1 MRKLGFLLLTA
12 LAIGSGI
19 TSGCRVEHLTSEE
32 ARESLEESSVAS
44 QAEALTAV
52 SVEISTE
59 FTIGQA
65 VQRAAEQIRSFVESQ
80 LPCAEITLSNATLS
94 IEYGAKPGNCTY
106 RGHTFSGTHE
116 ISVESN
122 EEHDV
127 IVQHSWDELR
137 NGRVSVTGEATVT
150 WSLEDK
156 SRHIVH
162 ELHWTRLSDGRTG
175 TGTGNRTQR
184 ALAGGIAE
192 GIEVDGSRAWETDRG
207 RWDLTIDHVQMRWQ
221 DPVPQSGAYVLETP
235 FDKTVKLSFERID
248 EGTISVTAS
257 SGDRNIA
264 LKINKLGLISR
275 E

>member
-1 MRKLGFLLLTA
+1 MRKLLLVS
-12 LAIGSGI
+12 LAIAA
-19 TSGCRVEHLTSEE
+19 GCRVDHLTSEE

-44 QAEALTAV
+44 QAEALTAA
-52 SVEISTE
+52 SVEISAD
-59 FTIGQA
+59 FTIGEA

-94 IEYGAKPGNCTY
+94 IEYGGRPGNCVY

-127 IVQHSWDELR
+127 IVQHSWDELS
-137 NGRVSVTGEATVT
+137 NGKVSVTGEATVT

-162 ELHWTRLSDGRTG
+162 QLHWTRLSDGRTG

-184 ALAGGIAE
+184 ALEGGIAE
-192 GIEVDGSRAWETDRG
+192 GIEVDGSRGWETDRG
-207 RWDLTIDHVQMRWQ
+207 RWELTIDRVQMRWQ
-221 DPVPQSGAYVLETP
+221 DPVPQSGAYVLATP
-235 FDKTVKLSFERID
+235 FDKTVKLAFARID
-248 EGTISVTAS
+248 EDSIAVTAT
-257 SGDRNIA
+257 SGDRS
-264 LKINKLGLISR
+264 LELRISR
-275 E
+275 LGVISRL

>member
-1 MRKLGFLLLTA
+1 MRKLGLFLFSMLVA
-12 LAIGSGI
+12 AA
-19 TSGCRVEHLTSEE
+19 GCRVDHLTSEE

-44 QAEALTAV
+44 QAEALTAA
-52 SVEISTE
+52 SVEISTD
-59 FTIGQA
+59 FTIGEA
-65 VQRAAEQIRSFVESQ
+65 VQRAAEQIRTFVESQ
-80 LPCAEITLSNATLS
+80 LPCAEITLTNATLS
-94 IEYGAKPGNCTY
+94 IEYGAKPGNCVY

-127 IVQHSWDELR
+127 IVHHAWDELS
-137 NGRVSVTGEATVT
+137 NGKVSVTGEATVT
-150 WSLEDK
+150 WSLEDR

-192 GIEVDGSRAWETDRG
+192 GIEVDGSRGWETERG

-221 DPVPQSGAYVLETP
+221 DPVPQSGAYVLDTP
-235 FDKTVKLSFERID
+235 FDKTVKLAFVRID
-248 EGTISVTAS
+248 EDSISVTAS
-257 SGDRNIA
+257 SGDRSIS
-264 LKINKLGLISR
+264 LQINKLGLISR

>member
-1 MRKLGFLLLTA
+1 MRKLGFTLLSL
-12 LAIGSGI
+12 LAIAA
-19 TSGCRVEHLTSEE
+19 GCRVNHLTSEE

-52 SVEISTE
+52 SVEISTD

-65 VQRAAEQIRSFVESQ
+65 VEKAAQQIRSFVESQ
-80 LPCAEITLSNATLS
+80 LPCAEITLEQATLT
-94 IEYGAKPGNCTY
+94 IEYGAREGSCVY
-106 RGHTFSGTHE
+106 RGHTFSGTHV

-122 EEHDV
+122 DERDV
-127 IVQHSWDELR
+127 IVHHSWDELS

-150 WSLEDK
+150 WSLEDR

-175 TGTGNRTQR
+175 VGSGNRTQT

-207 RWDLTIDHVQMRWQ
+207 RWDLTIDHVQMRWI

-235 FDKTVKLSFERID
+235 FDKTVTFSFERID
-248 EGTISVTAS
+248 EDSIAVTAS

-275 E
+275 R

>member
-1 MRKLGFLLLTA
+1 MRTLGFFSLTA
-12 LAIGSGI
+12 FAIGSGM
-19 TSGCRVEHLTSEE
+19 TGGCRVEHLTSEE

-52 SVEISTE
+52 SVEISTD

-65 VQRAAEQIRSFVESQ
+65 VQRAAEQIRSLVESQ
-80 LPCAEITLSNATLS
+80 LPCAEISLSNATLS
-94 IEYGAKPGNCTY
+94 IEYGAKPGNCTF

-127 IVQHSWDELR
+127 IVQHSWDGLS

-156 SRHIVH
+156 SRHIVR
-162 ELHWTRLSDGRTG
+162 ELQWTRLSDGRAG
-175 TGTGNRTQR
+175 TGSGNSTQT
-184 ALAGGIAE
+184 ALTGGIAE
-192 GIEVDGSRAWETDRG
+192 GIEVDGSRAWETERG

-235 FDKTVKLSFERID
+235 FDKTVTLSFARID
-248 EGTISVTAS
+248 EDSIAVTAS
-257 SGDRNIA
+257 SGDRNIS